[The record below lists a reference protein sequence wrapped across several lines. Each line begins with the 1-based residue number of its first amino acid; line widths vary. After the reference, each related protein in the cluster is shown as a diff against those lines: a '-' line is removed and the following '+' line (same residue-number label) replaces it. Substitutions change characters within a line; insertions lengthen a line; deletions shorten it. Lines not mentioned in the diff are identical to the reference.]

1 MSQVK
6 HLNVE
11 QLKALKAKQPL
22 QVVDIRDPQSF
33 AANHIDDSLHLTNDN
48 ITDFIRDADL
58 DLPTIVVCYHGIS
71 SVSAAEY
78 LISQGFEDVYSLDGG
93 FQAWQQN
100 ILS

>member
-11 QLKALKAKQPL
+11 QLKALKAKQQL
-22 QVVDIRDPQSF
+22 QIVDIRDPQSF
-33 AANHIDDSLHLTNDN
+33 EASHIEESQHLTNDN
-48 ITDFIRDADL
+48 IADFMREADL
-58 DLPTIVVCYHGIS
+58 DMPTIVVCYHGIS

-93 FQAWQQN
+93 FQAWE
-100 ILS
+100 

>member
-11 QLKALKAKQPL
+11 QLKALKAEQPL

-33 AANHIDDSLHLTNDN
+33 AAGHIEQSLHLSNDN

-93 FQAWQQN
+93 FQAW
-100 ILS
+100 